1 MPPLRCVPAIVALL
15 LASQASALSMA
26 PEEFHAS
33 RQLACVLAQQ
43 SLGYLDEKEYGVRM
57 HTVLDGFDGSE
68 RDNILAKALGYY
80 DGLMFDVDPDSE
92 AQVERRLED
101 FVASNPC
108 RNLVSATAVSL

>member
-1 MPPLRCVPAIVALL
+1 MSSRFLTAIFALL
-15 LASQASALSMA
+15 LATQVSALSMA

-43 SLGYLDEKEYGVRM
+43 SLGHLDEREYGLRM
-57 HTVLDGFDGSE
+57 HTVLDGFDDTE

-80 DGLMFDVDPDSE
+80 DGLMFDVDPGNE
-92 AQVERRLED
+92 NQVESRLED

-108 RNLVSATAVSL
+108 LDLVSRTAVSL